1 MKSIS
6 KFLGA
11 AALAVA
17 IIPAAFAATPTGGS
31 APDGARPEH
40 QHRYVQVGRDRT
52 WVHLDRAAEPQAAN
66 AVKANAQSEREQDH
80 RYVQVGRDRTW
91 VHLDRSF
98 SRASSADAR
107 LVGMAPAA
115 PAGPSSQNLIGGTN

>member
-11 AALAVA
+11 ATLAVA

-66 AVKANAQSEREQDH
+66 AVKANAPSEHEH
-80 RYVQVGRDRTW
+80 RYVQAGRDRTW
-91 VHLDRSF
+91 VHLDRSDT
-98 SRASSADAR
+98 RAPSSDAR
-107 LVGMAPAA
+107 LMGNAPAA
-115 PAGPSSQNLIGGTN
+115 PAGPSSQDLIGGTN